1 MIKLPAV
8 KLSLVKLG
16 LVKLLVRKLTS
27 TTLPG
32 FKTFTNALA
41 SLLMLNCFLSALAW
55 GDDADLLL
63 DVLQQHSSMQAQF
76 EQSVKDVDGR
86 EVQAS
91 KGLLK
96 VQKPKQFLWRTS
108 EPFEQEIVSNGEK
121 MWVFDVDLDQLT
133 IQPVDQQWDST
144 PALLLIG
151 DEQEVR
157 KNFSI
162 KLLTKVVE
170 RLTFDV
176 LPLATES
183 AYKKLELIVEDEQVV
198 AMSFTDHLGQ
208 ISSIRFTEIVV
219 GKTIA
224 SSEFTIVPAPG
235 VDVIDYYED
244 AALQSD
250 SEFDSERI
258 AHRILP

>member
-1 MIKLPAV
+1 VIKLTV
-8 KLSLVKLG
+8 SKLTDT
-16 LVKLLVRKLTS
+16 KLL
-27 TTLPG
+27 G
-32 FKTFTNALA
+32 FKPFRKTLA

-63 DVLQQHSSMQAQF
+63 DVLQQHSSMQAHF
-76 EQSVKDVDGR
+76 EQSVTDVDGR

-96 VQKPKQFLWRTS
+96 IQKPKQFLWRTS
-108 EPFEQEIVSNGEK
+108 EPFEQEIVSDGEK

-144 PALLLIG
+144 PALLLVG

-162 KLLTKVVE
+162 KLLTQVGK

-176 LPLATES
+176 QPLAAQS
-183 AYKKLELIVEDEQVV
+183 AYKKLELVVENERVV

-208 ISSIRFTEIVV
+208 ISSIRFTQIVV
-219 GKTIA
+219 GKPIA

-244 AALQSD
+244 AALPSD
-250 SEFDSERI
+250 SEFDFERT
-258 AHRILP
+258 APKVSS